1 MTALRILVSR
11 LRGLFAD
18 DARVDEEIHTHVE
31 MLAAEYERQGAEP
44 EEARFRARREFG
56 GVQKIKELHRET
68 RSFVWIEQCFRD
80 LRYSLAN
87 LRRNPGFTVTAVIAL
102 ALGIGVNATIFGIY
116 NAMALKPLPVVEPSR
131 VVRIG
136 RWFTQKSS
144 SIQFS
149 FAYPEYEFLRDHC
162 SSFAAVV
169 ATRPQISAQAGIGGA
184 VERSIGYAVSAN
196 YFSDLGVR
204 PFAGR
209 GFLPDEDRVPGASP
223 VVVLDYRFW
232 EREYH
237 GDRNA
242 LGQPIKLN
250 GLAYTIIGVAPREF
264 TGTEAFPVKS
274 DFFAPLSMLDQLDPR
289 FGPSDPSSK
298 NGGWREQ
305 WRDPST
311 HGGFELLA
319 RLKPG
324 ISRQRAQT
332 EADALMRRYLAG
344 RKESD
349 RTRAITLPKTTY
361 FGDTGDPGFRAAAAG
376 VLLVVSLVLVVACAN
391 VANMLLA
398 RGAARQRE
406 IGIRMALGAS
416 RGRVIQQLLTESI
429 LLSSLGGAAGLL
441 FSAWAG
447 RLLWL
452 SLNTAFRGLHI
463 GMTELDLSP
472 DIRVLSYAVGLTLLT
487 GALCGLVPALRVTRV
502 GLSDSMKQ
510 DGSPSG
516 SPLGRSRL
524 RGLLVGTQVAVSVG
538 LLVVGLWMASGLVS
552 LRSSDLGF
560 ETRDTYTL
568 LFDGPQ
574 EKNQALRE
582 RLETLPELSSVA
594 TGHFPLNLIPTL
606 PITAGNL
613 NAEAVVTDGSDGYLE
628 TLGVR
633 LLRGRSFTR
642 DEAKQKSH
650 LAVISES
657 TARHL
662 WPREDPLGKHLSL
675 DLNSQNQFTD
685 FEVIGVANDA
695 RFADITEIDELHVYL
710 PSMEVGGL
718 LFRIRGDRGRAL
730 AAVRSVV
737 QSFEPSWL
745 PSLDMVSLEDGFVA
759 VQRGTVRVEAFLAW
773 VIAMASLAMAGLG
786 IYGVMAFMVSQRTR
800 EIGIR
805 VALGA
810 TSPLVIKTILVQG
823 LRPVLVGLAGG
834 FVLGAAVN
842 VIERASDPFPD
853 QLARTIFGDWSIYG
867 GLVLMLAIAALASV
881 IPAKRALRV
890 DPAVALRHE

>member
-1 MTALRILVSR
+1 
-11 LRGLFAD
+11 
-18 DARVDEEIHTHVE
+18 
-31 MLAAEYERQGAEP
+31 
-44 EEARFRARREFG
+44 
-56 GVQKIKELHRET
+56 
-68 RSFVWIEQCFRD
+68 
-80 LRYSLAN
+80 
-87 LRRNPGFTVTAVIAL
+87 
-102 ALGIGVNATIFGIY
+102 
-116 NAMALKPLPVVEPSR
+116 
-131 VVRIG
+131 
-136 RWFTQKSS
+136 
-144 SIQFS
+144 
-149 FAYPEYEFLRDHC
+149 
-162 SSFAAVV
+162 
-169 ATRPQISAQAGIGGA
+169 
-184 VERSIGYAVSAN
+184 
-196 YFSDLGVR
+196 
-204 PFAGR
+204 
-209 GFLPDEDRVPGASP
+209 
-223 VVVLDYRFW
+223 
-232 EREYH
+232 
-237 GDRNA
+237 
-242 LGQPIKLN
+242 
-250 GLAYTIIGVAPREF
+250 
-264 TGTEAFPVKS
+264 
-274 DFFAPLSMLDQLDPR
+274 
-289 FGPSDPSSK
+289 
-298 NGGWREQ
+298 
-305 WRDPST
+305 
-311 HGGFELLA
+311 
-319 RLKPG
+319 
-324 ISRQRAQT
+324 
-332 EADALMRRYLAG
+332 
-344 RKESD
+344 
-349 RTRAITLPKTTY
+349 
-361 FGDTGDPGFRAAAAG
+361 
-376 VLLVVSLVLVVACAN
+376 
-391 VANMLLA
+391 
-398 RGAARQRE
+398 
-406 IGIRMALGAS
+406 MALGAS

-429 LLSSLGGAAGLL
+429 LLALLGGAAGLL
-441 FSAWAG
+441 LSTWAG

-452 SLNTAFRGLHI
+452 SLNAVFQGLHFTMI
-463 GMTELDLSP
+463 ELDLSP
-472 DIRVLSYAVGLTLLT
+472 DGRVLGYAVGLTLLT
-487 GALCGLVPALRVTRV
+487 GALFGLVPALRVTRV

-510 DGSPSG
+510 DGSPFG

-582 RLETLPELSSVA
+582 RLETLPELSSLA

-613 NAEAVVTDGSDGYLE
+613 NAEAVVTDGSDGYFE

-642 DEAKQKSH
+642 EEAKQKSH

-662 WPREDPLGKHLSL
+662 WPREDPLGKRLSL

-730 AAVRSVV
+730 AAVRSAV

-745 PSLDMVSLEDGFVA
+745 PSLDMVSLEDSFVA

-773 VIAMASLAMAGLG
+773 VIAIASLAMAGLG

-853 QLARTIFGDWSIYG
+853 RLARTIFGDWSIYG